1 MLKADALEID
11 IFYDDTRP
19 LRGYLGY
26 HLNHFAP
33 ASCSAATWVIG
44 GLTFLKPKASIE

>member
-19 LRGYLGY
+19 VRGIHVRRRLDEPENVIPMRVKLG
-26 HLNHFAP
+26 
-33 ASCSAATWVIG
+33 AARLP
-44 GLTFLKPKASIE
+44 LTA